1 MFMKRFKAQQTY
13 LLFILILSG
22 FLITLISGCGGNG
35 GETDK
40 WLPVAPEVTAIGPAD
55 VVTGAGPA
63 CLNETFS
70 ATFSKAM
77 DPATIT
83 AAGTFTVKDT
93 PTGTNVPGIVTYDDA
108 TMTATFTPT
117 VIFSPSVNYT
127 ATITTAAT
135 ATDGTPLLADVVWN
149 FTVAAT
155 ICNPPPPVPP
165 ASCNGPGPVDM
176 GAAATFGVLVGP
188 TASATLTNNGLAT
201 TVNGDVAAASETT
214 APTIGPGFHNY
225 TGTDTQYV
233 AAKAAM
239 LHAIGCAQGRT
250 CDFNY
255 GSDTDFATVVGLK
268 AGVHCV
274 TGAMSVGSNLTLT
287 DPGVYVFVSTGALTS
302 ADTITLKFG
311 GSANTTN
318 SSVFWVPTGAA
329 SIGATNAFLGTI
341 MPNAS
346 AATTLG
352 HLTTL
357 LPGRAFSDSAVN
369 LDTNI
374 ITIPAP

>member
-1 MFMKRFKAQQTY
+1 MKRFKAQQAC
-13 LLFILILSG
+13 LIFMMLILSV
-22 FLITLISGCGGNG
+22 FFITGCGGHG

-40 WLPVAPEVTAIGPAD
+40 WMSPAPEVTAIGPAT

-63 CLNETFS
+63 CLNQTFS

-77 DPATIT
+77 NASTIT
-83 AAGTFTVKDT
+83 APGTFTVKAT
-93 PTGTNVPGIVTYDDA
+93 GTGTNVPGIVTYDA
-108 TMTATFTPT
+108 ASLTTTFTPT

-135 ATDGTPLLADVVWN
+135 DTDGTPLAADVVWN

-155 ICNPPPPVPP
+155 ICNPVPP

-176 GAAATFGVLVGP
+176 GAAATFGVLVG
-188 TASATLTNNGLAT
+188 TAGGATLTNNGLNT
-201 TVNGDVAAASETT
+201 TVNGDVAAASEVT
-214 APTIGPGFHNY
+214 APTIGPGFNNY
-225 TGTDTQYV
+225 TGTDAQYV

-239 LHAIGCAQGRT
+239 LTAISCAQGRT

-302 ADTITLKFG
+302 APTITLQFG

-318 SSVFWVPTGAA
+318 SSVFWVPTGGA
-329 SIGATNAFLGTI
+329 SIAATNVFLGTI
-341 MPNAS
+341 ISGGS

-352 HLTTL
+352 ANTTL
-357 LPGRAFSDSAVN
+357 LPGRAFSNSAVT
-369 LDTNI
+369 LDTNT